1 VRRGICSTAHSGNRP
16 RGIEGSRVSDAI
28 GARAVEFF
36 DTRFAASAP
45 RTGALAWARAN
56 WETVLLVLIASAVY
70 QPWNIPYLPLTDFG
84 IFLVE
89 RGTSHSLWSQFVGI
103 SGYYIGEGRLL
114 LFEYVHM
121 TLAAA
126 AFGLWAPGWHWTYF
140 VLMSAVLV
148 LARSFLLM
156 SGANRTATFIALT
169 IFATMGPVAEGW
181 IKPTGEPV
189 ALIFFLLALR
199 LALNYCDA
207 TDWKRRTFLIGAC
220 AVGIVF
226 SKELLVVLLP
236 AGWLVSRLRLA
247 DKKWEWAAWSE
258 RDTFLLKVVVSF
270 VVVALIPVAYVF
282 AHAPKDSYASQYG
295 HAQPWKITVE
305 RIESVL
311 IPATPRLR
319 RLVNLIVDPGFTLL
333 LTLPSLLWIRL
344 FVGGV
349 ATGPRRRI
357 MWPVIVA
364 AVWVTIGVA
373 AYFPWP
379 TRAGYYMLPFALG
392 TMFAAAHAFTLLLER
407 SRSARWAC
415 IGVSAILIVN
425 TSFEARTILN
435 QHQQR
440 AHLNADL
447 IDAIARMGGA
457 PHLIGATP
465 NPTQQRGGWASHLK
479 GFGSFASGMKVGDA
493 RDMLCADAT
502 KALATTPS
510 VVVVSSAGTCGKLA
524 PYATAISVTVPS
536 WQWPKLWQ
544 KIDVE
549 GRMYISTNI
558 PQKIAASGSTP

>member
-1 VRRGICSTAHSGNRP
+1 
-16 RGIEGSRVSDAI
+16 VSDAI
-28 GARAVEFF
+28 GASTAGLF
-36 DTRFAASAP
+36 DTRASAASSRA
-45 RTGALAWARAN
+45 GALAWARAN
-56 WETVLLVLIASAVY
+56 WEVVLLVVIASAVY

-89 RGTSHSLWSQFVGI
+89 RGTSHSLWSQFAGI

-114 LFEYVHM
+114 LFEYIHM
-121 TLAAA
+121 TLASA

-156 SGANRTATFIALT
+156 SGANRTATFIALA

-181 IKPTGEPV
+181 IKPTGEPI

-199 LALNYCDA
+199 LALNYCEA
-207 TDWKRRTFLIGAC
+207 GDWKRRAFLIGAC

-226 SKELLVVLLP
+226 AKELLIVLLP
-236 AGWLVSRLRLA
+236 AGWLVSRLRLV
-247 DKKWEWAAWSE
+247 DRKWEWAAWSE
-258 RDTFLLKVVVSF
+258 RDTFLLKVVISF
-270 VVVALIPVAYVF
+270 VVVAMIPVAYVF

-295 HAQPWKITVE
+295 HAQPWKITLE
-305 RIESVL
+305 RIETVL
-311 IPATPRLR
+311 IPASPRLR
-319 RLVNLIVDPGFTLL
+319 RLINLIVDPGFTLL

-344 FVGGV
+344 FAGGV

-357 MWPVIVA
+357 MWPVIVSL
-364 AVWVTIGVA
+364 VWVTLGVA

-392 TMFAAAHAFTLLLER
+392 TMFAAAYAFTLLLER
-407 SRSARWAC
+407 SKSARWAC

-425 TSFEARTILN
+425 TSLEARTILN

-447 IDAIARMGGA
+447 IDTIARMGGA
-457 PHLIGATP
+457 SHLIGATLT
-465 NPTQQRGGWASHLK
+465 PTPQRGGWASHLK
-479 GFGSFASGMKVGDA
+479 GFGSFANGMKVGDA
-493 RDMLCADAT
+493 RDMLCDDA
-502 KALATTPS
+502 KKELATTPG
-510 VVVVSSAGTCGKLA
+510 VIVVSAAGACGKLA
-524 PYATAISVTVPS
+524 PDAIPISVTVSS
-536 WQWPKLWQ
+536 WQWPRLWE

-558 PQKIAASGSTP
+558 PQKAAVSGPTS